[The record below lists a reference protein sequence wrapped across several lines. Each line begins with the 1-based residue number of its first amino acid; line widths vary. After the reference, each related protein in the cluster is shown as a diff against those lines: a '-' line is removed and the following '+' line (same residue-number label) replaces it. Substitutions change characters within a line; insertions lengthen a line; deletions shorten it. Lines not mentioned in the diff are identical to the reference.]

1 MPDILHDFPISAT
14 IERVF
19 EGVST
24 PAGVDRWW
32 ARSSKGKA
40 HPGATWE
47 LHFGTGYDWKAI
59 VTRCEPP
66 RAFELELTQAE
77 PEWLGARV
85 GFELEA
91 EGDRTRVRFHHVGW
105 PEANEHYRISCYCWA
120 MYLRILKRWAEH
132 GETVEWE
139 DRLDV

>member
-1 MPDILHDFPISAT
+1 MPEIFHDFPVFAPV
-14 IERVF
+14 ERVF
-19 EGVST
+19 EAVST

-40 HPGATWE
+40 HPKAEWE
-47 LHFGTGYDWKAI
+47 LHFGEGFDWKAV

-66 RAFELELTQAE
+66 HVFEFELTKAE

-85 GFELEA
+85 GFELE
-91 EGDRTRVRFHHVGW
+91 EESDRTRVRFHHTGW

-132 GETVEWE
+132 GEMVAWE
-139 DRLDV
+139 DRLDA